1 MLVSQGGRSLD
12 LDLELILFFS
22 GLSPKSYTVF
32 CLSLSLSIYAIHII
46 MKMKVLSLCL
56 LFMFVIVCDSDNENE
71 PNVDQEDEIVGEE
84 NNEVVEEVVVLRDP
98 NNDAVMPPHV
108 FKTTTKKSGREFL
121 TLIVDGR
128 YKFLKRKF
136 LKGKFYFECNVP
148 QCGAKAHASGQ
159 MRIKILPSPALTL
172 STELAMEVATSMYLT
187 VESDWLKSVGK
198 DFFGEYLF

>member
-1 MLVSQGGRSLD
+1 MR
-12 LDLELILFFS
+12 
-22 GLSPKSYTVF
+22 
-32 CLSLSLSIYAIHII
+32 
-46 MKMKVLSLCL
+46 
-56 LFMFVIVCDSDNENE
+56 
-71 PNVDQEDEIVGEE
+71 
-84 NNEVVEEVVVLRDP
+84 VLRDP

-159 MRIKILPSPALTL
+159 KEDKNPSITRIDTVHRIGNGSGDDHVPDRGIRLAEECHHNSLTAPKIYMS
-172 STELAMEVATSMYLT
+172 
-187 VESDWLKSVGK
+187 K
-198 DFFGEYLF
+198 